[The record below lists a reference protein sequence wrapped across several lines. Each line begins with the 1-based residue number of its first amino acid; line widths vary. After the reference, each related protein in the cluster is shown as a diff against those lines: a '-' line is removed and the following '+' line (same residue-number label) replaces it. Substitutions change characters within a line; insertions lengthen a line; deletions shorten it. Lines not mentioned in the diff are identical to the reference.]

1 MVPLFPM
8 MGLKNG
14 LMCAVAGVLAVF
26 ALRQWRVH
34 TWGRCRSKR
43 SMIGKTVVITGANSG
58 LGRATAIELARR
70 GARVILAVRDISGG
84 LLAAADVRRVTSIEN
99 VVVRYL
105 DLSSFS
111 SIRAFANGVLKSEM
125 HLDVLVCNAGVF
137 QCPLTLTRDGFE
149 MQMGVNHL
157 GHFLLTNLLL
167 DRLKNSQPSRVVVVT
182 SNLYKRAKLKSSELL
197 MDVSNYDKRL
207 AYANS
212 KLANVLFV
220 RELSRR
226 LRGSGV
232 KAYAVSPG
240 MVYTNLGRHTKLPWY
255 LMVLLLPFALFAVR
269 TPEQGCQSIVDCA
282 VNEEYEQHS
291 GKFYYNCRPEKLES
305 IALDDDLALKVWA
318 ESEKL
323 TGVLSVDVRG

>member
-1 MVPLFPM
+1 
-8 MGLKNG
+8 MGFKNIIF
-14 LMCAVAGVLAVF
+14 CVVAGAVAVF
-26 ALRQWRVH
+26 ALRQWRVR

-43 SMIGKTVVITGANSG
+43 SMIGKTVLITGSNSG

-70 GARVILAVRDISGG
+70 GARVILACRDISSG

-99 VVVRYL
+99 VAVRYL

-125 HLDVLVCNAGVF
+125 HIDVLINNAGVF
-137 QCPLTLTRDGFE
+137 QCPYMVTRDGLE

-167 DRLKNSQPSRVVVVT
+167 ERLKNSQPSRIIVVT
-182 SNLYKRAKLKSSELL
+182 SNLYKRANLKPANLV
-197 MDVSNYDKRL
+197 MDDTNYDKKL

-212 KLANVLFV
+212 KLANILFV

-226 LRGSGV
+226 LRGTGV

-255 LMVLLLPFALFAVR
+255 LMILLLPFALYAVR

-282 VNEEYEQHS
+282 LNEEYEQHS
-291 GKFYYNCRPEKLES
+291 GRFYYNCRPEKLES
-305 IALDDDLALKVWA
+305 IAMDDELAFKVWT
-318 ESEKL
+318 ESEQL
-323 TGVLSVDVRG
+323 TGVLSADVKG

>member
-1 MVPLFPM
+1 
-8 MGLKNG
+8 
-14 LMCAVAGVLAVF
+14 
-26 ALRQWRVH
+26 
-34 TWGRCRSKR
+34 
-43 SMIGKTVVITGANSG
+43 MIGKTVLITGSNSG

-70 GARVILAVRDISGG
+70 GARVILACRDISSG

-99 VVVRYL
+99 VAVRYL
-105 DLSSFS
+105 DLSSFG

-125 HLDVLVCNAGVF
+125 HIDVLINNAGVF
-137 QCPLTLTRDGFE
+137 QCPYMVTRDGLE

-167 DRLKNSQPSRVVVVT
+167 ERLKNSQPSRIIVVT
-182 SNLYKRAKLKSSELL
+182 SNLYKRANLKPGDLV
-197 MDVSNYDKRL
+197 MDDTNYDKKL

-212 KLANVLFV
+212 KLANILFV

-226 LRGSGV
+226 LRGTGV

-255 LMVLLLPFALFAVR
+255 LMILLLPFALYAVR

-282 VNEEYEQHS
+282 LNEEYEQHS
-291 GKFYYNCRPEKLES
+291 GRFYYNCRPEKLES
-305 IALDDDLALKVWA
+305 IAMDDELAFKVWT
-318 ESEKL
+318 ESERL
-323 TGVLSVDVRG
+323 TGVLSVDVKG

>member
-1 MVPLFPM
+1 
-8 MGLKNG
+8 MGFKNIF
-14 LMCAVAGVLAVF
+14 MCVVAGVLAVF
-26 ALRQWRVH
+26 ALRQWRVR

-43 SMIGKTVVITGANSG
+43 SMVGKTVLITGANSG

-70 GARVILAVRDISGG
+70 GARVILACRDISGG
-84 LLAAADVRRVTSIEN
+84 LLAAADVRQVTSIEN
-99 VVVRYL
+99 VAVRYL

-125 HLDVLVCNAGVF
+125 HLDVLICNAGVF
-137 QCPLTLTRDGFE
+137 QCPLSLTRDCLE

-167 DRLKNSQPSRVVVVT
+167 ERLKNSQPSRVVVVT
-182 SNLYKRAKLKSSELL
+182 SNLYKKANLKPAQLA
-197 MDVSNYDKRL
+197 MDETNYDKKV

-212 KLANVLFV
+212 KLANILFV

-255 LMVLLLPFALFAVR
+255 LMILLIPFALFAVR

-291 GKFYYNCRPEKLES
+291 GRFYYNCRPEKLES
-305 IALDDDLALKVWA
+305 FAMDDELAFKVWT
-318 ESEKL
+318 ESERL
-323 TGVLSVDVRG
+323 TGVFSVDVRG

>member
-1 MVPLFPM
+1 
-8 MGLKNG
+8 MGFKNIV
-14 LMCAVAGVLAVF
+14 MCMVAGMLAVF
-26 ALRQWRVH
+26 ALRQWRVR

-43 SMIGKTVVITGANSG
+43 SMIGKTVLITGANSG

-70 GARVILAVRDISGG
+70 GARVILACRDISGG
-84 LLAAADVRRVTSIEN
+84 LLAAADVRQVTSIEN
-99 VVVRYL
+99 VAVRYL

-111 SIRAFANGVLKSEM
+111 SIRAFANSVLKSEM
-125 HLDVLVCNAGVF
+125 HLDVLICNAGVF
-137 QCPLTLTRDGFE
+137 QCPLSLTRDCLE

-167 DRLKNSQPSRVVVVT
+167 ERLKNSQPSRVVVVT
-182 SNLYKRAKLKSSELL
+182 SNLYRKANLKPAQLV
-197 MDVSNYDKRL
+197 MDETNYDKRL

-212 KLANVLFV
+212 KLANILFV

-255 LMVLLLPFALFAVR
+255 LMILLIPFALFAVR

-291 GKFYYNCRPEKLES
+291 GRFYYNCRPEKLES
-305 IALDDDLALKVWA
+305 FAMDDELAFKVWT
-318 ESEKL
+318 ESERL
-323 TGVLSVDVRG
+323 TGVFSVDVRG

>member
-1 MVPLFPM
+1 
-8 MGLKNG
+8 MGLKNV
-14 LMCAVAGVLAVF
+14 LLCAVAGVLAVF
-26 ALRQWRVH
+26 ALRQWRVR

-70 GARVILAVRDISGG
+70 GARVILAVRDIKRR
-84 LLAAADVRRVTSIEN
+84 LARR
-99 VVVRYL
+99 RR
-105 DLSSFS
+105 
-111 SIRAFANGVLKSEM
+111 RATRVEHRERRGTSEM
-125 HLDVLVCNAGVF
+125 HLDVLICNAGVF

-167 DRLKNSQPSRVVVVT
+167 DRLKNSQPSRIVVVT
-182 SNLYKRAKLKSSELL
+182 SNLYKRAKLKSNELL

-255 LMVLLLPFALFAVR
+255 LMILLLPFAVFAVR

-305 IALDDDLALKVWA
+305 VALDDDLARKVWA

-323 TGVLSVDVRG
+323 TGVMSVDVRG